1 MNTPKFPALFLVTT
15 LIVEIA
21 APKPVAA
28 GPTKPAAVSSGSDA
42 DSRGSPTEQ
51 ASQRFQRG
59 VNLYRE
65 RSFEAALAEFNRAYE
80 LAPNFRVLFNIGQV
94 HVERGNFVAGIKAF
108 RQYLNDGGTAIDS
121 ARVTEVQTEIS
132 RLEGRIANISVTS
145 NVAGA
150 ELLVDGEPVG
160 KLPQA
165 HVPVNAG
172 LRRIS
177 LRKDGYEADDVRVM
191 LATGEEK
198 AFEIKLQKRS
208 SSSAT
213 TAAMGANSSSMTGQ
227 SQSAD
232 APKESGGLGAGFWVS
247 LTATVIAGGAT
258 TAFGILTH
266 NASNDYDA
274 ALNHYPGS
282 QSRIDDARRG
292 LKRNALLTD
301 VCGAV
306 TFVGFASTLYF
317 ALTSGADKPKES
329 PIGNSGLNWGPASD
343 GRQQVLW
350 QMSGRF

>member
-1 MNTPKFPALFLVTT
+1 MITPKFPLLFLVTT
-15 LIVEIA
+15 LIVEVA
-21 APKPVAA
+21 APKLLAA
-28 GPTKPAAVSSGSDA
+28 GPTKPGADSSGSQ
-42 DSRGSPTEQ
+42 TEQ

-59 VNLYRE
+59 VSLYRE

-80 LAPNFRVLFNIGQV
+80 LAPNYRVLFNIGQV

-108 RQYLNDGGTAIDS
+108 RQYLNDGGTAIDP

-132 RLEGRIANISVTS
+132 RLEGRIANITVTT

-150 ELLVDGEPVG
+150 ELLVDGEPLG

-177 LRKDGYEADDVRVM
+177 LRKNGYEADEVRVM

-198 AFEIKLQKRS
+198 AFEIKLQKR
-208 SSSAT
+208 AAQGTT
-213 TAAMGANSSSMTGQ
+213 TAPTGANGSSMTAR
-227 SQSAD
+227 STD
-232 APKESGGLGAGFWVS
+232 TPKESGGLGAGFWVS
-247 LTATVIAGGAT
+247 LSATVIAGGAT

-266 NASNDYDA
+266 KANNDYDA
-274 ALNHYPGS
+274 ALNYYPGS
-282 QSRIDDARRG
+282 QSRIDNARRD

-301 VCGAV
+301 VCGAA
-306 TFVGFASTLYF
+306 TFVGFASTVYF

-329 PIGNSGLNWGPASD
+329 PVGNSGLSWGPASD

-350 QMSGRF
+350 RVSGRF